1 MNKQYDDT
9 NRGKVWKNDRK
20 EKDTDADLT
29 GSQNVVCPKCGVAS
43 DYWINAWKRKQGANP
58 KAPALSW
65 STRPKDGGPQRKPTY
80 SKDDTVARQ
89 QSLAQEMD
97 DEIPF

>member
-1 MNKQYDDT
+1 MTKQFDDS

-20 EKDTDADLT
+20 EKDTDADFT
-29 GSQNVVCPKCGVAS
+29 GSQNVVCPKCNNPT
-43 DYWINAWKRKQGANP
+43 DYWVNAWKRKDGANP

-65 STRPKDGGPQRKPTY
+65 STRAKDGGPARKPSEKT
-80 SKDDTVARQ
+80 A
-89 QSLAQEMD
+89 AEEMD